1 MIVMKNLQNGTIVYV
16 FKASEINKACMSKW
30 SFTYFIIIISINLN
44 LNLKQGRKL
53 RLHFK
58 AHICKGVRQSSKVT
72 VPSSSLS
79 LTSES

>member
-1 MIVMKNLQNGTIVYV
+1 MEPLYISV

-30 SFTYFIIIISINLN
+30 SFTYFIIISINLN

-53 RLHFK
+53 HLHFK

-72 VPSSSLS
+72 VSSSSLS

>member
-1 MIVMKNLQNGTIVYV
+1 MEPLYISV

-30 SFTYFIIIISINLN
+30 SFTYFIIISINLN

-53 RLHFK
+53 HLQFK
-58 AHICKGVRQSSKVT
+58 AHICKGVRQSSKGT